1 MARAILVC
9 CEGKTEKE
17 YFEVIRRV
25 FRIPAYFGLHIEG
38 EKGQHKTLID
48 KTVDER
54 AGLAERLGIEE
65 VDIEAWSVCDQD
77 KMPCSYADLLGYA
90 EEQGVLLAFARPQ
103 FEAYLVQHFEQS
115 SCVKKAELYGKLAGY
130 RARYGASREYNDSVK
145 ADLGWLYRAL
155 DEKPALAT
163 VAITNADQRLRQ
175 SADCFMTVQRLT
187 ERLLGLG
194 MW

>member
-17 YFEVIRRV
+17 YFEIIRKV

-38 EKGQHKTLID
+38 EKGQHKALID
-48 KTVDER
+48 KTAEER
-54 AGLAERLGIEE
+54 ADLAKQLGIEE
-65 VDIEAWSVCDQD
+65 ADIEAWSVCDQD
-77 KMPCSYADLLGYA
+77 KMPCSYAELLGYA

-115 SCVKKAELYGKLAGY
+115 SCVKKGELYEKLAGY
-130 RARYGASREYNDSVK
+130 RAQHGASREYNDSVK
-145 ADLGWLYRAL
+145 ADLGWLRKVL
-155 DEKPALAT
+155 DEKPTLAKI
-163 VAITNADQRLRQ
+163 AITNADQRLRQ
-175 SADCFMTVQRLT
+175 SAPCFMTVQRLT